1 MNEITLNNRFSW
13 QRVGMVARFYY
24 PSLRLPLMIYPAT
37 SLVIGLLSF
46 WLSKTEIG
54 FLFTGLL
61 SMILSL
67 MFYFFPLFFTKPS
80 SPVVESMLPATT
92 GERFTV
98 FVIACLILNPIIT
111 FLPYYIIDWT
121 IVAKPEIIEQL
132 TQFSYEFIANSYGMA
147 AAQSLTPLVT
157 CLFVV
162 FTRWKNRISAS
173 IGFTILTTVALG
185 IIGGIFGFIIAITDL
200 IPLAE
205 QDMTSSY
212 SSYEAGVEIGK
223 IMANRMLP
231 MVIAIG
237 TICLIYTVVM
247 LLILYRKMR
256 RQQL

>member
-1 MNEITLNNRFSW
+1 MNETTLNNRFSW

-24 PSLRLPLMIYPAT
+24 PSLRLPLMIYPAI
-37 SLVIGLLSF
+37 SLVIGLFSL

-98 FVIACLILNPIIT
+98 FVIACLIINPIIT

-121 IVAKPEIIEQL
+121 IVNKPEIIEQI
-132 TQFSYEFIANSYGMA
+132 TQFSYEFIAKSYGMGI
-147 AAQSLTPLVT
+147 AQSLPPLVT

-173 IGFTILTTVALG
+173 IGFTILTMVALG
-185 IIGGIFGFIIAITDL
+185 IIGGISGFIIAITDL
-200 IPLAE
+200 IPHAE
-205 QDMTSSY
+205 NMT
-212 SSYEAGVEIGK
+212 SSYEAGVELGK
-223 IMANRMLP
+223 TMVNLILP
-231 MVIAIG
+231 IVIAIG
-237 TICLIYTVVM
+237 TICMIYTAVM